1 MLGSGK
7 PPWVKVRKIRKGNP
21 QEVGGEGD
29 KTRDDQGQLPGGI
42 RTQGI
47 GPEVSEAWGLGV
59 KPGQRAL
66 VGKVLQSSSG
76 ETEVEVRG
84 SLRVLRE
91 GGDDPEI
98 MWLVDTGATRSI
110 VSIETY
116 RRYLGHC
123 PLEKVRAPMTA
134 INGSSIEVLGKCRLT
149 IGLNGRDYTHQFLVA
164 CIKDVGVLGR
174 DFLRTHRCYWNWE
187 ANTLEIDGQEI
198 KCRVPVI
205 AEEPTIE
212 VKAVRSY
219 VIPARTEMV
228 IEGTIAGHER
238 PLTTGMI

>member
-1 MLGSGK
+1 
-7 PPWVKVRKIRKGNP
+7 
-21 QEVGGEGD
+21 
-29 KTRDDQGQLPGGI
+29 
-42 RTQGI
+42 
-47 GPEVSEAWGLGV
+47 
-59 KPGQRAL
+59 
-66 VGKVLQSSSG
+66 
-76 ETEVEVRG
+76 
-84 SLRVLRE
+84 
-91 GGDDPEI
+91 

-149 IGLNGRDYTHQFLVA
+149 IGLNGRDYTHRFLVA
-164 CIKDVGVLGR
+164 GIDNAGVLGR

-238 PLTTGMI
+238 PLTTGMISGQGPIHEKEAAGGGSDIGKTPTEDCTGKGTKPQLPEKIC